1 MKRIFTILFAISIA
15 TLGYSQSQRLVL
27 LEEFTQASC
36 GPCASSNPTIHA
48 LLVNNP
54 TKITGIYYHTS
65 WPGTDIMYNHNPADP
80 DARVS
85 YYGVTYVPYSVLDGN
100 FYAGSAT
107 GWNIN
112 TVNNRYDDPSPCDLG
127 LSYRISSDNDS
138 IYVMMMVKPTAPM
151 SFENAVAY
159 AVVIEKH
166 IHFNTPPGSN
176 GEKDFYNVVKKL
188 LPGKNGQA
196 IPKTMNVGDYFILE
210 SSWKLAN
217 VYDVNE
223 LSAIGFVQNNQN
235 KEILQSINGSVD
247 AIVPLYQND
256 LQPTVVENVM
266 PTNCY
271 GKVSPVVTIRNNGV
285 LPLTQCEIRYSVN
298 GLNEQVYN
306 FTGNIPSMGSFKVAL
321 PETNFDVEPD
331 NILRI
336 KTFNPNGVGDEYSS
350 NDEILTSIPAAV
362 SGKPRVVLTV
372 KTDKAPQETTWEIVD
387 ATGNV
392 VKSGGPY
399 ANQLTIYK
407 DTLDLPQNA
416 CYTFRAFD
424 AGGNGV
430 CCTNGN
436 GMIKLVDGT
445 GTAMFIANQFGDKY
459 ENQFFVD
466 QAIGI
471 DNGIANQT
479 RLNIYP
485 NPATDLL
492 NIDLTLSNES
502 IVKMELYDLSG
513 RLVYSNYSG
522 RLRMG
527 DHDLS
532 LEVSGLRAGTYTLR
546 VIAGEEAINRK
557 VVITR

>member
-1 MKRIFTILFAISIA
+1 
-15 TLGYSQSQRLVL
+15 
-27 LEEFTQASC
+27 
-36 GPCASSNPTIHA
+36 
-48 LLVNNP
+48 
-54 TKITGIYYHTS
+54 
-65 WPGTDIMYNHNPADP
+65 
-80 DARVS
+80 
-85 YYGVTYVPYSVLDGN
+85 
-100 FYAGSAT
+100 
-107 GWNIN
+107 
-112 TVNNRYDDPSPCDLG
+112 
-127 LSYRISSDNDS
+127 
-138 IYVMMMVKPTAPM
+138 
-151 SFENAVAY
+151 
-159 AVVIEKH
+159 
-166 IHFNTPPGSN
+166 
-176 GEKDFYNVVKKL
+176 
-188 LPGKNGQA
+188 
-196 IPKTMNVGDYFILE
+196 
-210 SSWKLAN
+210 
-217 VYDVNE
+217 
-223 LSAIGFVQNNQN
+223 
-235 KEILQSINGSVD
+235 
-247 AIVPLYQND
+247 
-256 LQPTVVENVM
+256 
-266 PTNCY
+266 
-271 GKVSPVVTIRNNGV
+271 
-285 LPLTQCEIRYSVN
+285 
-298 GLNEQVYN
+298 
-306 FTGNIPSMGSFKVAL
+306 
-321 PETNFDVEPD
+321 
-331 NILRI
+331 
-336 KTFNPNGVGDEYSS
+336 
-350 NDEILTSIPAAV
+350 
-362 SGKPRVVLTV
+362 
-372 KTDKAPQETTWEIVD
+372 VD

-445 GTAMFIANQFGDKY
+445 GTALFIANQFGAKY

-532 LEVSGLRAGTYTLR
+532 LEVSGLRKGTYTLR
-546 VIAGEEAINRK
+546 VIVGEEAINRK

>member
-127 LSYRISSDNDS
+127 LSYRISSDSDS

-256 LQPTVVENVM
+256 LQPTVIENVM

-271 GKVSPVVTIRNNGV
+271 GKVSPVVTIRNNGT
-285 LPLTQCEIRYSVN
+285 LPLTQ
-298 GLNEQVYN
+298 
-306 FTGNIPSMGSFKVAL
+306 
-321 PETNFDVEPD
+321 
-331 NILRI
+331 
-336 KTFNPNGVGDEYSS
+336 
-350 NDEILTSIPAAV
+350 
-362 SGKPRVVLTV
+362 
-372 KTDKAPQETTWEIVD
+372 
-387 ATGNV
+387 
-392 VKSGGPY
+392 
-399 ANQLTIYK
+399 
-407 DTLDLPQNA
+407 
-416 CYTFRAFD
+416 
-424 AGGNGV
+424 
-430 CCTNGN
+430 
-436 GMIKLVDGT
+436 
-445 GTAMFIANQFGDKY
+445 
-459 ENQFFVD
+459 
-466 QAIGI
+466 
-471 DNGIANQT
+471 
-479 RLNIYP
+479 
-485 NPATDLL
+485 
-492 NIDLTLSNES
+492 
-502 IVKMELYDLSG
+502 
-513 RLVYSNYSG
+513 
-522 RLRMG
+522 
-527 DHDLS
+527 
-532 LEVSGLRAGTYTLR
+532 
-546 VIAGEEAINRK
+546 
-557 VVITR
+557 